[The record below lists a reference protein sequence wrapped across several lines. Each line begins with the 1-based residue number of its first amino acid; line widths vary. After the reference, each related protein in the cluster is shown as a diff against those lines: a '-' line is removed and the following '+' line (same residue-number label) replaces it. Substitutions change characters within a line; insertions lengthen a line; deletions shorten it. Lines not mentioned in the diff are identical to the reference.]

1 MNNNQNADKKADA
14 APGRFQLS
22 KSLTIRSKVPGRG
35 PANPCKSFLESS

>member
-1 MNNNQNADKKADA
+1 MNTNPNADKNAPA

-35 PANPCKSFLESS
+35 PANPCKTSMEVE